1 MVHLFGMSDQTSAAI
16 YRQLYYIW
24 KNSLIGHN
32 SGSGVG
38 FDTVA
43 KVGKIL
49 DYTWFSYESPL

>member
-1 MVHLFGMSDQTSAAI
+1 MSDQTSAEI
-16 YRQLYYIW
+16 YRQLYCFW

-32 SGSGVG
+32 RRSGMG

-49 DYTWFSYESPL
+49 DYTWCSFESPL

>member
-1 MVHLFGMSDQTSAAI
+1 MSDQTSAEI
-16 YRQLYYIW
+16 YRQLYCFW

-32 SGSGVG
+32 RRSGMG

-49 DYTWFSYESPL
+49 DYTWCSYESPL